1 MHTNCLLGR
10 MTSRYKESSHLGP
23 EPDGHT
29 HNLDLNMAGLLLLWL
44 IVEVVCDFK
53 PTPT

>member
-1 MHTNCLLGR
+1 MGTLTN
-10 MTSRYKESSHLGP
+10 S
-23 EPDGHT
+23 
-29 HNLDLNMAGLLLLWL
+29 DLNMAGLLLLWL